1 MQSAF
6 APIYCG
12 DYIWEVHGHMGTLKV
27 VSDAPHGQRFRAEL
41 FRQEK
46 VHSYWVPVPAALRR
60 RLPAIGPPREDTMR
74 QATMRQATM
83 RQASMVSALVVMLS
97 FTGPAAHAQ
106 IAPQQGP
113 SQQIAPQ
120 QGPSQDVLAPA
131 PKLNLTLEQ
140 RHTIKELVKDMKADA
155 GDVQAT
161 IGEPIPPGINPRPM
175 PSDVSQ
181 KVPQVK
187 SHRFFLTAQQIVIVD
202 PKDNKVADVIKLGTD

>member
-1 MQSAF
+1 
-6 APIYCG
+6 
-12 DYIWEVHGHMGTLKV
+12 MGTLKAV
-27 VSDAPHGQRFRAEL
+27 GDAPHGQRFRAEL

-60 RLPAIGPPREDTMR
+60 RLPAIGAPREDTMR
-74 QATMRQATM
+74 QSTM
-83 RQASMVSALVVMLS
+83 RQASMVSALVVLLS
-97 FTGPAAHAQ
+97 FTGPAAHGQ

-113 SQQIAPQ
+113 SQQIVPQ

-155 GDVQAT
+155 ADVQAT
-161 IGEPIPPGINPRPM
+161 IGEPIPAGINPRPM

-187 SHRFFLTAQQIVIVD
+187 SHRFFLTAQQVVIVD

>member
-1 MQSAF
+1 
-6 APIYCG
+6 
-12 DYIWEVHGHMGTLKV
+12 
-27 VSDAPHGQRFRAEL
+27 
-41 FRQEK
+41 
-46 VHSYWVPVPAALRR
+46 
-60 RLPAIGPPREDTMR
+60 MR

-97 FTGPAAHAQ
+97 FAGPVARAQ
-106 IAPQQGP
+106 IAPQE
-113 SQQIAPQ
+113 
-120 QGPSQDVLAPA
+120 GPSQDVLAPA

-155 GDVQAT
+155 ADVQAA
-161 IGEPIPPGINPRPM
+161 IGEPIPPGISPRPM

>member
-1 MQSAF
+1 MHRTGSGFVRNYSARKKF
-6 APIYCG
+6 SSIG
-12 DYIWEVHGHMGTLKV
+12 RRF
-27 VSDAPHGQRFRAEL
+27 QR
-41 FRQEK
+41 
-46 VHSYWVPVPAALRR
+46 VTPPPAGNL
-60 RLPAIGPPREDTMR
+60 PPRED
-74 QATMRQATM
+74 TMRQATM

-97 FTGPAAHAQ
+97 LTGPAAQA
-106 IAPQQGP
+106 
-113 SQQIAPQ
+113 QIAPQ

-155 GDVQAT
+155 ADVQAA
-161 IGEPIPPGINPRPM
+161 IGEPIPPGISPRPM

>member
-1 MQSAF
+1 M
-6 APIYCG
+6 
-12 DYIWEVHGHMGTLKV
+12 
-27 VSDAPHGQRFRAEL
+27 
-41 FRQEK
+41 RQ
-46 VHSYWVPVPAALRR
+46 A
-60 RLPAIGPPREDTMR
+60 TMR

-106 IAPQQGP
+106 IAPQRGP

>member
-1 MQSAF
+1 M
-6 APIYCG
+6 
-12 DYIWEVHGHMGTLKV
+12 EVHGDMGTLKAV
-27 VSDAPHGQRFRAEL
+27 GDAPHRQRFSAEL

-46 VHSYWVPVPAALRR
+46 VHSYWAPVPAAVCR
-60 RLPAIGPPREDTMR
+60 RLPAIGAPREDAMR

-83 RQASMVSALVVMLS
+83 RQASMVSGLVVMLS
-97 FTGPAAHAQ
+97 FTGPAAHA
-106 IAPQQGP
+106 
-113 SQQIAPQ
+113 QIAPQ

-155 GDVQAT
+155 ADVQAA
-161 IGEPIPPGINPRPM
+161 IGEPIPPGVSPRPM